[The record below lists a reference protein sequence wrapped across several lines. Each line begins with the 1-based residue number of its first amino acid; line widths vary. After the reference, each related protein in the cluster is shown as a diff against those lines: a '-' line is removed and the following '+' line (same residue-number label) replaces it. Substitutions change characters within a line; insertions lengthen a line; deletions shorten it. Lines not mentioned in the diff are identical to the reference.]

1 MEHTAVA
8 HRRQEV
14 PKAVLRTTRAARLP
28 PRHVAATLAEVLQV
42 LHVHRR
48 EEVHPGRVV
57 EAVVQAED
65 KS

>member
-14 PKAVLRTTRAARLP
+14 PKAVLRTTRAVRL
-28 PRHVAATLAEVLQV
+28 PRHVAATPAEV